1 MLLSVVLKVMQSTT
15 VVMKHEWKKEASAVY
30 LTALLSNVWHC
41 RSNFLYQGWPKEA
54 TRPHTRDSIAVRDLE
69 LVRTAAVII

>member
-1 MLLSVVLKVMQSTT
+1 
-15 VVMKHEWKKEASAVY
+15 VVMKHKLEKEATAVY

-54 TRPHTRDSIAVRDLE
+54 TRPHARDRIAARDLE
-69 LVRTAAVII
+69 LVRTAVVAI